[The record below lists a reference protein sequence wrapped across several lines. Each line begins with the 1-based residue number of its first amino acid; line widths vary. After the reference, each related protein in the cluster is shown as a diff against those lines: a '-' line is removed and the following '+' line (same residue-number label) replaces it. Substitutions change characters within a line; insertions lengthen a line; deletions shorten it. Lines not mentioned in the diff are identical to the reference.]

1 VRFVPAPPLEAEVEA
16 LHEASLRLLAEVGVR
31 VPSRRA
37 LHLLHEAG
45 AEVNAEA
52 EIVRLPRRLVEEAVA
67 RAPREILLAGRDPG
81 AGVRL
86 AEGRPC
92 LLTLDG
98 TGASTL
104 DHRTGERRPSTL
116 RDLAEATLV
125 ADHEPEIGVVWNVV
139 TTADTPANA
148 RVLYETEACL
158 RHTGK
163 HVQAEVQRAE
173 EVPYVLDLL
182 AAVAPEERWDPARPF
197 FSIVYCPVS
206 PLQHEPEMVE
216 AAIDLARAGV
226 PMCLYSM
233 GLAGATTPVTVAGS
247 VMQSNA
253 EVLSSL
259 VLFQVV
265 NPGLACIYVADTGL
279 MDLQSGLYRAA
290 PPEAVLVTQA
300 MVSLGRRY
308 DLPVMASGLTGD
320 SAAFGHASGLDAA
333 LTGLPAVLAEPD
345 LLVGAG
351 MLDGAQ
357 LLSLP
362 KIVLDVELFRACRRV
377 LEGLAVDEDHL
388 MVDLAAAVGPGGH
401 YLGARETR
409 AFLRSGEIHRARH
422 RLRET
427 GAPGAGEAPDE
438 VARAAEAVEAILAT
452 HTAPPLPAGAEA
464 RVAEILAAAAAEL
477 PQR

>member
-1 VRFVPAPPLEAEVEA
+1 LRLVPAPPPEAEVEA

-31 VPSRRA
+31 IPSRRA

-52 EIVRLPRRLVEEAVA
+52 ELVRFPRRLVEEAVA
-67 RAPREILLAGRDPG
+67 RAPRDVLLAGRDPSYD
-81 AGVRL
+81 VRL
-86 AEGRPC
+86 GEGRPC

-98 TGASTL
+98 TGAATL
-104 DHRTGERRPSTL
+104 DHRTGERRASTL

-125 ADHEPEIGVVWNVV
+125 ADHEPEIGVVWNIV

-148 RVLYETEACL
+148 RVLVETDACL

-182 AAVAPEERWDPARPF
+182 GAVAAEGRWDPSRPF

-206 PLQHEPEMVE
+206 PLQHEPEMAE
-216 AAIDLARAGV
+216 AAMALASEGV

-233 GLAGATTPVTVAGS
+233 GLAGATTPVTLAGS

-253 EVLSSL
+253 EILSAL
-259 VLFQVV
+259 VLFQVL
-265 NPGLACIYVADTGL
+265 NPGLPCIYVADTGL

-300 MVSLGRRY
+300 MVALGRRY
-308 DLPVMASGLTGD
+308 GLPVMASGLTSD
-320 SAAFGHASGLDAA
+320 APDLGHASGVEAA
-333 LTGLPAVLAEPD
+333 LTCLPSLLMEPD
-345 LLVGAG
+345 LFVGAG
-351 MLDGAQ
+351 MLDAAQ

-362 KIVLDVELFRACRRV
+362 KILLDVELFRACRRV
-377 LEGLAVDEDHL
+377 LDGLVVDDEHL
-388 MVDLAAAVGPGGH
+388 MVDVAAAVGPGGH
-401 YLGARETR
+401 FLGARETR
-409 AFLRSGEIHRARH
+409 AFLRNGEIYRARH

-427 GAPGAGEAPDE
+427 GAPGAAPALDE
-438 VARAAEAVEAILAT
+438 VARAAEAIDAILAT
-452 HTAPPLPAGAEA
+452 HRPVPLPAGAEA
-464 RVAEILAAAAAEL
+464 RVEEILAAAEAEL
-477 PQR
+477 PER

>member
-1 VRFVPAPPLEAEVEA
+1 VRIVPAPPLEAEVEA

-31 VPSRRA
+31 IPSRRA
-37 LHLLHEAG
+37 LHLLHDAG

-52 EIVRLPRRLVEEAVA
+52 EVVRFPRRLVEEAVA
-67 RAPREILLAGRDPG
+67 RAPRDVLLAGRDP
-81 AGVRL
+81 AADVRL
-86 AEGRPC
+86 GDGRPC

-104 DHRTGERRPSTL
+104 DHRTGERRASTL
-116 RDLAEATLV
+116 RDLGEATLV

-139 TTADTPANA
+139 TTADTPSNA

-163 HVQAEVQRAE
+163 HVQAEVQRVE

-182 AAVAPEERWDPARPF
+182 AAVAPGGRWDPARPF

-247 VMQSNA
+247 AMQSNA
-253 EVLSSL
+253 EILSSL

-308 DLPVMASGLTGD
+308 DLPVMASGLTSDAPG
-320 SAAFGHASGLDAA
+320 FGHASGIDAA
-333 LTGLPAVLAEPD
+333 LTCLPALLMEPD
-345 LLVGAG
+345 LFVGAG
-351 MLDGAQ
+351 MHDGAQ

-362 KIVLDVELFRACRRV
+362 KILLDVELFRACRRV
-377 LEGLAVDEDHL
+377 LDGFVVDEEHL
-388 MVDLAAAVGPGGH
+388 MVDVATAVGPGGH
-401 YLGARETR
+401 YLGQRKTR
-409 AFLRSGEIHRARH
+409 AFLRNGEIHRPRH
-422 RLRET
+422 RLREA
-427 GAPGAGEAPDE
+427 GATAADAPDE
-438 VARAAEAVEAILAT
+438 VTRAAEAVETILAA
-452 HTAPPLPAGAEA
+452 HRPAPLPQGAAA
-464 RVAEILAAAAAEL
+464 RAAEILTAAVAEL

>member
-1 VRFVPAPPLEAEVEA
+1 VRFVPAPPPEAEVEA

-37 LHLLHEAG
+37 LHLLHDAG

-52 EIVRLPRRLVEEAVA
+52 EVVRFPRRLVEEAVA
-67 RAPREILLAGRDPG
+67 RAPRDVLLAGRDP
-81 AGVRL
+81 AADVRL
-86 AEGRPC
+86 GEGRPC

-98 TGASTL
+98 TGAATL
-104 DHRTGERRPSTL
+104 DHRTGERRASTL
-116 RDLAEATLV
+116 RDLGEATLL
-125 ADHEPEIGVVWNVV
+125 ADHEPEIGVVWNIV
-139 TTADTPANA
+139 TTADTPPNA

-158 RHTGK
+158 HHTGK

-182 AAVAPEERWDPARPF
+182 AAVAPGGRWDPARPF

-226 PMCLYSM
+226 PMCIYSM

-247 VMQSNA
+247 AMQANA
-253 EVLSSL
+253 EILSSL

-279 MDLQSGLYRAA
+279 MDLQSGLYRAS

-308 DLPVMASGLTGD
+308 DLPVMASGLTSDAPG
-320 SAAFGHASGLDAA
+320 FGHASGIDAT
-333 LTGLPAVLAEPD
+333 LTCLPALLMEPD
-345 LLVGAG
+345 LFVGAG
-351 MLDGAQ
+351 MHDGAQ

-362 KIVLDVELFRACRRV
+362 KILLDVELFRSCRRV
-377 LEGLAVDEDHL
+377 LEGCVIDEEHL
-388 MVDLAAAVGPGGH
+388 MVDVAAAVGPGGH
-401 YLGARETR
+401 YLGERKTR
-409 AFLRSGEIHRARH
+409 AFLRNGEIHRPRH

-427 GAPGAGEAPDE
+427 GATTTDAPDE
-438 VARAAEAVEAILAT
+438 VARAAEAVDAILAT
-452 HTAPPLPAGAEA
+452 HTVAPLPTGAEA
-464 RVAEILAAAAAEL
+464 RLGEILAAAVAEL